1 MVIEPSNMVI
11 WWDLNLQS
19 SPSEWPCSSA
29 EMFSAEIQPD
39 LHWYGDIIYIY
50 THMYHIYIHI
60 IHVYRYCTCIYVY
73 TYYVWRTIYVTIH
86 ARRWKSPTPTARS
99 PPLENLVGLRDG
111 HSLGFHGRHIENMG
125 KPWEN
130 HQHKWKS
137 PENIWKKI
145 IEKYGKWWETHRKH
159 MWKSRKIT

>member
-1 MVIEPSNMVI
+1 M
-11 WWDLNLQS
+11 
-19 SPSEWPCSSA
+19 
-29 EMFSAEIQPD
+29 
-39 LHWYGDIIYIY
+39 
-50 THMYHIYIHI
+50 
-60 IHVYRYCTCIYVY
+60 YRYCTCIYVY

-145 IEKYGKWWETHRKH
+145 IEKYGK
-159 MWKSRKIT
+159 